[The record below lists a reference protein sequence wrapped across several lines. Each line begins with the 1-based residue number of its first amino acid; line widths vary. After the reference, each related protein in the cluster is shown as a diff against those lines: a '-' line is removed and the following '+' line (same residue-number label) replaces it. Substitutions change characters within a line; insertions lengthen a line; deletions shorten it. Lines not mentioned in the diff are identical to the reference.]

1 MFLGHRPSY
10 LRIGLQPEYNHRL
23 NDPFRVGKMLRT
35 VIFKRFEDLR
45 IEAVRALDCLGL
57 LRWLGFGISSWHG
70 YSTFFFTSSINFIQ
84 MIKTYRL
91 FNPDNTFQS
100 KIAQSQRKDYTAT
113 AFYSSS
119 KRFNRTQLIIPLT
132 C

>member
-1 MFLGHRPSY
+1 MELVSVRFERILEQSILFGRGTDAPSMFLGHRPSY

-57 LRWLGFGISSWHG
+57 LRWLGFGISSWHDFDC
-70 YSTFFFTSSINFIQ
+70 T
-84 MIKTYRL
+84 
-91 FNPDNTFQS
+91 
-100 KIAQSQRKDYTAT
+100 
-113 AFYSSS
+113 
-119 KRFNRTQLIIPLT
+119 IPEI
-132 C
+132 